1 MVLIGL
7 LGMKTVAN
15 KKEKKMAT
23 TVKNLNGTSQKNPP
37 CGYRCWLDFWEQKTD
52 RKAGKCAHCDNTAT
66 LGAHVKPVNGS
77 LTYIVPLCDE
87 CNKRTD
93 EFTVDK
99 ELVRAE

>member
-7 LGMKTVAN
+7 LGMKSVAN
-15 KKEKKMAT
+15 KKGKKMAT

-37 CGYRCWLDFWEQKTD
+37 RGCSCWLDFWEQKTD
-52 RKAGKCAHCDNTAT
+52 RKAGKCAHCDNPAT
-66 LGAHVKPVNGS
+66 LGAHVKPVNGN

-93 EFTVDK
+93 EFTVYK